1 MKSDSYIFSFLSKH
15 SFGRTLRRALG
26 PHAEGVRQERRVQ
39 KGLVMRDA
47 GGAGMVLS
55 NTAADGKE
63 IIADENLLLTV
74 GVGETKLRK
83 AQR

>member
-1 MKSDSYIFSFLSKH
+1 M
-15 SFGRTLRRALG
+15 
-26 PHAEGVRQERRVQ
+26 Q

-47 GGAGMVLS
+47 SGTGMVLS
-55 NTAADGKE
+55 NTAAYGQE